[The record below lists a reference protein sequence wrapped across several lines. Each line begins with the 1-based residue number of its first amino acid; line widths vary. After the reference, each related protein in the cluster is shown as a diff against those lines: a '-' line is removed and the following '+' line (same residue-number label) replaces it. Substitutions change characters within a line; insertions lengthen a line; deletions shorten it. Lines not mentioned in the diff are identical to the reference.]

1 MYKHTRVRNRVG
13 SWLKWLSQT
22 WIKFKQQGF
31 WLIDLLILFGMPF
44 FAVMLRSDSFNEMNR
59 WMHFGLLI
67 AILLLG
73 TIKVIVLWGGGFYR
87 RYWRYAGTDELM
99 LIAGLG
105 LASAILSM
113 ISLNILYG
121 LVALPIVPRSLP
133 ILDSILSF
141 VCLGLVRF
149 SIRFTTSTRQRWQVQ
164 HSGERLIIY
173 GAGAAGIAL
182 VEDMQRHPNLGM
194 NPVAL
199 VDDDPAKVGLVV
211 RGVPIVGDR
220 TKLEIC
226 ATEFNSQ
233 CVVLAMPST
242 SGKVLRAVV
251 ECCRQQGLK
260 TKTLPGRAEIVSGR
274 VNLNSVREV
283 KIEDLLRREPIK
295 TDIQDVVHLLKDKN
309 VLITGAG
316 GSIGSELCRQILS
329 CAPKQIVMLGHGE
342 NSVFQ
347 IQQELLQVMQQV
359 KQDRGIAPATELCPV
374 IADLQFYGRIESVFA
389 HFRPEIVFHAAA
401 HKHVPMMEQNPC
413 EAIINNVQGTQNLL
427 NCALRHGVTHFVMI
441 STDKAVQPTS
451 IMGASK
457 RIAELLVLQ
466 SACKHSRCF
475 SVVRFGNVLGSRGSV
490 VPTFK
495 QQIAMGGPVTITHP
509 DMTRYFMTIPEAV
522 QLVLQASV
530 ISQGGEIFMLNMGEP
545 VKILDLARDLIRLSG
560 YEVGVDIDI
569 EFTGLRPGEKLYEEL
584 LIPGEVYDS
593 TKHEKLMVVRNARE
607 RIPVDFEK
615 VLPHLYDAALN
626 HRNAFVKLW
635 LKRLIP
641 EYAVQEHL
649 PDPETFSPLVQIAP
663 TESQTAEKILQELQH
678 NKQVNPLKQAIKD
691 GSFTLLYQPIV
702 LLEKEHI
709 LSGFEALV
717 RWQHPQHGFLLP
729 SVFLTMANQF
739 DLLTDIEWW
748 VMRTLC
754 QQVYVW
760 QQQFSGSQ
768 ALTISV
774 NVSSTFLNQWD
785 LIPKLSSML
794 RSTHVQVS
802 GLRLEIP
809 EEWIL
814 KQPKRAMSTL
824 LSLKALGFQLQLD
837 HFGRAKISEFS
848 PLVECLSLFV
858 SLKIDPAQVQK
869 IGLKFPDL
877 TFFKTTRE
885 IAEAFNL
892 DLIATGV
899 ETVQQVT
906 RLKALNCKYGQG
918 FFFLRPIGAE
928 DVPSLVSPQTLE
940 PIMSLELQ

>member
-1 MYKHTRVRNRVG
+1 MH
-13 SWLKWLSQT
+13 
-22 WIKFKQQGF
+22 IGF
-31 WLIDLLILFGMPF
+31 
-44 FAVMLRSDSFNEMNR
+44 A
-59 WMHFGLLI
+59 I

-73 TIKVIVLWGGGFYR
+73 TIKVVLLWGSGFYR
-87 RYWRYAGTDELM
+87 RYWQYASTDELM

-113 ISLNILYG
+113 ISLNILYA
-121 LVALPIVPRSLP
+121 LVDLPIVPRSLP

-141 VCLGLVRF
+141 GCLGLFRF

-199 VDDDPAKVGLVV
+199 IDDDPEKVGLVV
-211 RGVPIVGDR
+211 RGVPIIGDR

-226 ATEFNSQ
+226 AKALDSQ
-233 CVVLAMPST
+233 CVILAMPSAP
-242 SGKVLRAVV
+242 GKVLRAVV
-251 ECCRQQGLK
+251 DLCHQQGLK

-274 VNLNSVREV
+274 INLNSVREV
-283 KIEDLLRREPIK
+283 KIEDLLRRESIK
-295 TDIQDVVHLLKDKN
+295 TDTQDVVHLLKGKT
-309 VLITGAG
+309 VLVTGAG
-316 GSIGSELCRQILS
+316 GSIGSELCRQILN
-329 CAPKQIVMLGHGE
+329 CTPKRIVLLGHGE

-347 IQQELLQVMQQV
+347 IQQELLQVIQQL
-359 KQDRGIAPATELCPV
+359 KQDKGIALATELHPV

-389 HFRPEIVFHAAA
+389 RFWPEVVFHAAA
-401 HKHVPMMEQNPC
+401 HKHVPMMEENPC

-427 NCALRHGVTHFVMI
+427 NCALRCGVTHFVMI
-441 STDKAVQPTS
+441 STDKAVRPTS

-457 RIAELLVLQ
+457 RVAELLVLQ

-475 SVVRFGNVLGSRGSV
+475 GVVRFGNVLGSRGSV

-495 QQIAMGGPVTITHP
+495 QQIEVGGPVTVTHP

-560 YEVGVDIDI
+560 YEAGVDIDI

-593 TKHEKLMVVRNARE
+593 TQHEKLMVVRNARD
-607 RIPVDFEK
+607 RIPEDFER

-626 HRNAFVKLW
+626 HRNTFVKLW

-641 EYAVQEHL
+641 EYVVQEPL
-649 PDPETFSPLVQIAP
+649 PDPENFSPLVQISPA
-663 TESQTAEKILQELQH
+663 ESQTTQKVLQGLQRT
-678 NKQVNPLKQAIKD
+678 KQVNALKQAIKD

-709 LSGFEALV
+709 LAGFEVLV

-729 SVFLTMANQF
+729 SVFLTMADQLG
-739 DLLTDIEWW
+739 LLTDIEWW

-754 QQVYVW
+754 QQLQTW
-760 QQQFSGSQ
+760 QQQFPASQ

-774 NVSSTFLNQWD
+774 NVSSVFLNQWD
-785 LIPKLSSML
+785 LIPKLSSIL
-794 RSTHVQVS
+794 RNTHVQVS
-802 GLRLEIP
+802 GLRLEVP
-809 EEWIL
+809 EAWIL
-814 KQPKRAMSTL
+814 GQPERAMSIL
-824 LSLKALGFQLQLD
+824 LSLKALGFQLQID
-837 HFGRAKISEFS
+837 HFGRATFGELS
-848 PLVECLSLFV
+848 PLLKCPGLFG
-858 SLKIDPAQVQK
+858 SLKIDPAQIQK

-877 TFFKTTRE
+877 AFFKTTTE
-885 IAEAFNL
+885 IAEEFNL

-906 RLKALNCKYGQG
+906 LLKSLNCKYGQG
-918 FFFLRPIGAE
+918 FFFLRPIGAG
-928 DVPSLVSPQTLE
+928 DVSSLVSHQTLE
-940 PIMSLELQ
+940 PVIPLELQ

>member
-1 MYKHTRVRNRVG
+1 
-13 SWLKWLSQT
+13 
-22 WIKFKQQGF
+22 
-31 WLIDLLILFGMPF
+31 
-44 FAVMLRSDSFNEMNR
+44 
-59 WMHFGLLI
+59 
-67 AILLLG
+67 
-73 TIKVIVLWGGGFYR
+73 
-87 RYWRYAGTDELM
+87 
-99 LIAGLG
+99 
-105 LASAILSM
+105 
-113 ISLNILYG
+113 
-121 LVALPIVPRSLP
+121 
-133 ILDSILSF
+133 
-141 VCLGLVRF
+141 
-149 SIRFTTSTRQRWQVQ
+149 
-164 HSGERLIIY
+164 
-173 GAGAAGIAL
+173 
-182 VEDMQRHPNLGM
+182 
-194 NPVAL
+194 
-199 VDDDPAKVGLVV
+199 
-211 RGVPIVGDR
+211 
-220 TKLEIC
+220 
-226 ATEFNSQ
+226 
-233 CVVLAMPST
+233 
-242 SGKVLRAVV
+242 
-251 ECCRQQGLK
+251 
-260 TKTLPGRAEIVSGR
+260 
-274 VNLNSVREV
+274 
-283 KIEDLLRREPIK
+283 
-295 TDIQDVVHLLKDKN
+295 
-309 VLITGAG
+309 
-316 GSIGSELCRQILS
+316 
-329 CAPKQIVMLGHGE
+329 
-342 NSVFQ
+342 
-347 IQQELLQVMQQV
+347 
-359 KQDRGIAPATELCPV
+359 
-374 IADLQFYGRIESVFA
+374 
-389 HFRPEIVFHAAA
+389 
-401 HKHVPMMEQNPC
+401 
-413 EAIINNVQGTQNLL
+413 
-427 NCALRHGVTHFVMI
+427 
-441 STDKAVQPTS
+441 
-451 IMGASK
+451 
-457 RIAELLVLQ
+457 
-466 SACKHSRCF
+466 
-475 SVVRFGNVLGSRGSV
+475 
-490 VPTFK
+490 
-495 QQIAMGGPVTITHP
+495 
-509 DMTRYFMTIPEAV
+509 MTRYFMTIPEAV